1 MRFVAFLAATFV
13 TTTAAANDR
22 LHDLFER
29 AWAFELESEPVL
41 ATMTGV
47 HDYGDRLPLVTPADQ
62 QRRAIGFRA
71 FLDELDDVDFESL
84 TTTDRT
90 NYRMFEQRL
99 GLQIESIEAR
109 SFEMPINAEGGFHT
123 SIAMLPSRVPFRH
136 RADVEAYLDRLTAI
150 GPYFEAQIANLRR
163 GLDRGFSQ
171 PRVIL
176 DGFDHTISTHL
187 VEDPTT
193 SVFYEPFTRL
203 PESIV
208 APASKAL
215 SERAAMVIEETVI
228 PAYAQF
234 GAFMRDHYI
243 PSTRESLGASDLPSG
258 AHFYALQ
265 IRRHTSLD
273 VDARSVHETGLGEVE
288 RITSAMHSAMRRA
301 GHDGDLRS
309 FITHLRETRNF
320 YPETAE
326 DLLERAAFIAKQMD
340 GKLPQL
346 FGRLPRLPYT
356 IAPVPASIAPK
367 YTAGRYV
374 SAPRGSTLPGT
385 YWVNTHALHTRP
397 FYNLEALT
405 FHEAV
410 PGHHLQLA
418 LQAELEG
425 LPNFRSVAGVTAFV
439 EGWALYA
446 ESLGLEV
453 GFYKDPVSD
462 FGRLSYEMW
471 RACRL
476 VIDTGIHAFGWTRE
490 DAIDYLARHTA
501 LPLHEV
507 TTEIDRYI
515 GWPGQALAYKLGEL
529 KIKELRRRAEATLKD
544 AFDLR
549 AFHDAVLEQG
559 AVPLAVL
566 EAHIGRWLEESASN

>member
-1 MRFVAFLAATFV
+1 MRFVALLAATFL
-13 TTTAAANDR
+13 TATAAANDR
-22 LHDLFER
+22 LQDLFER
-29 AWAFELESEPVL
+29 AWAFELETEPVL
-41 ATMTGV
+41 ATMMGV

-62 QRRAIGFRA
+62 QKRAVAFRA
-71 FLDELDDVDFESL
+71 FLDELDDFDFQSL

-99 GLQIESIEAR
+99 GFQIESIEAR

-123 SIAMLPSRVPFRH
+123 SIAMLPSRIPLRH
-136 RADVEAYLDRLTAI
+136 RADVEAYLDRLAAI

-187 VEDPTT
+187 VDDPTA
-193 SVFYEPFTRL
+193 SVFYEPLTSL
-203 PESIV
+203 PGSITPS
-208 APASKAL
+208 ARQAL
-215 SERAAMVIEETVI
+215 SERAAAVIQETVI
-228 PAYAQF
+228 PAYAEF
-234 GAFMRDHYI
+234 LVFMRDHYV
-243 PSTRESLGASDLPSG
+243 PTTRESPGASELPDG
-258 AHFYALQ
+258 ARFYALQ
-265 IRRHTSLD
+265 IKRHTSLD
-273 VDARSVHETGLGEVE
+273 VDAQSVHETGLGEVE
-288 RITSAMHSAMRRA
+288 RIKSAMHSAMRRA
-301 GHDGDLRS
+301 GHEGDLRS
-309 FITHLRETRNF
+309 FITHLRETRSF
-320 YPETAE
+320 YPKTAK
-326 DLLERAAFIAKQMD
+326 DLLERAAFIAKAMD

-356 IAPVPASIAPK
+356 VAPVPASIAPK

-374 SAPRGSTLPGT
+374 SAPRDSTLPGT

-418 LQAELEG
+418 LQAEIEG
-425 LPNFRSVAGVTAFV
+425 LPAFRSAASVTAFV

-453 GFYKDPVSD
+453 GFYEDPLSD

-529 KIKELRRRAEATLKD
+529 KIKELRQRAEETLGDK
-544 AFDLR
+544 FDLR

-559 AVPLAVL
+559 AVPLDVL
-566 EAHIGRWLEESASN
+566 ERHIERWIDERASN